1 MDPHGFQMVR
11 SRLEEIFPR
20 LSDVAT
26 SSVGASVGGYL
37 ADFDMSPAQIT
48 KAYLASHGM
57 DPDGL
62 GARVVQSKFTGRF
75 RPACKELWNMFDD
88 RTKAATGT
96 ASRAYASNP
105 HFSDAAYE
113 STFDRNLLLYA
124 MLEIKL
130 SLDKDSLSAVEYS
143 TLTLF
148 DTICGS
154 GVGGHRVPVTNVPV
168 GTTHDF
174 NAGYEIDTFAPVVNY
189 GSLATLQS
197 AYMSTLADC
206 RSGFAAEDMALNAY
220 CNMADS
226 LGAQRSYLRLEA
238 AQRAVFSPFLM
249 HRDRYCS
256 ASEEISIE
264 DALARPPQHL
274 SNLFDTPSRS
284 KFMINY
290 WIVPAWARGEEQIDA
305 RTLLF
310 SMRSFVYVTSSHDP
324 SVRPGMHR
332 LIDLPVF
339 GDVTC
344 NALPGANC
352 GPSGVYLPINTEP
365 LAMANFETQQRTT
378 GRNLMR
384 RVRASQLIEA
394 FTGQTPDRAP
404 YAVSGTGCFAGDLVL
419 VSRPVLYSSR
429 QWLSS
434 LVTPPPSPPPLSP
447 SPPPPN
453 PFPPNPSPPPI
464 PPYMQPQSKLMT
476 YIRTLEEQACTSV
489 YYLTTATRCER
500 LAVGLAGSVLYA
512 PLDPPSPPPAQ
523 PAVTSP
529 PPPSSPPSP
538 SMPADITETPVA
550 RAHLSTMRVPTLE
563 ARRRL
568 SLYDDGFYATSAE
581 LNATMFALATASQGQ
596 FARCTQWQ
604 AGAALPCVS
613 GAFADNCVSGL
624 RHCGTDAENSQD
636 PLLELWFS
644 SAPRIA
650 QRRLWGVEI
659 ELPQNE
665 ELANLFFRSADQTGG
680 SGYQV
685 LAFKSDGSPVP
696 CQPQSAQAD
705 ASALGASR
713 KVQHVCAAGGASDND
728 LFELMDA
735 VRLRIVLTGSYRQV
749 WLKRV
754 SVFEISVA
762 SASLP
767 PRPPRPPPA
776 PALPPTPPLPP
787 PHSCSFTTHTYYS
800 NPDATFKEPCG
811 LTAADCCSKASVFG
825 NGVDAYHVDDAGCC
839 LLVRRSAASALV
851 SYSNRVG
858 SLTVRAGSGTV

>member
-476 YIRTLEEQACTSV
+476 YIRDALRAAGRGARGQRAV
-489 YYLTTATRCER
+489 RAAGPA
-500 LAVGLAGSVLYA
+500 LAAASAASGDFAAAAFVSAVAEHARGHHRDAGRAGA
-512 PLDPPSPPPAQ
+512 PEHHEGAH
-523 PAVTSP
+523 AGG
-529 PPPSSPPSP
+529 
-538 SMPADITETPVA
+538 AAAAEPV
-550 RAHLSTMRVPTLE
+550 
-563 ARRRL
+563 RRRL
-568 SLYDDGFYATSAE
+568 LRDVRGAERDD
-581 LNATMFALATASQGQ
+581 
-596 FARCTQWQ
+596 
-604 AGAALPCVS
+604 
-613 GAFADNCVSGL
+613 
-624 RHCGTDAENSQD
+624 
-636 PLLELWFS
+636 
-644 SAPRIA
+644 
-650 QRRLWGVEI
+650 
-659 ELPQNE
+659 
-665 ELANLFFRSADQTGG
+665 
-680 SGYQV
+680 
-685 LAFKSDGSPVP
+685 
-696 CQPQSAQAD
+696 
-705 ASALGASR
+705 
-713 KVQHVCAAGGASDND
+713 
-728 LFELMDA
+728 
-735 VRLRIVLTGSYRQV
+735 
-749 WLKRV
+749 
-754 SVFEISVA
+754 
-762 SASLP
+762 
-767 PRPPRPPPA
+767 
-776 PALPPTPPLPP
+776 
-787 PHSCSFTTHTYYS
+787 
-800 NPDATFKEPCG
+800 
-811 LTAADCCSKASVFG
+811 
-825 NGVDAYHVDDAGCC
+825 
-839 LLVRRSAASALV
+839 
-851 SYSNRVG
+851 
-858 SLTVRAGSGTV
+858 VRAGDRQPGAVCALHAVAGGRGASLCVGRIRGQLCLGTAPLRHRRGELTGPAPGAVVLERTQNRPETSVGCRN